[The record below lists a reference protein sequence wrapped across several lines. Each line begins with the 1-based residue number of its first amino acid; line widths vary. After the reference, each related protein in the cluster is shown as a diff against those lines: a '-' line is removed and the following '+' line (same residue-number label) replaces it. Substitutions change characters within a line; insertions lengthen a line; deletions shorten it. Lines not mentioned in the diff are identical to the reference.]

1 MNQLTAFI
9 QTICENQKVYILQSE
24 EGFATS
30 FSEEYEYEDGSH
42 LEVICFWST
51 EALAVQS
58 CFNQWENHGIQALD
72 LTVFLEEWLFGMF
85 EEVALAGINFNEN
98 VHGEEIDPLDLVLGV
113 IQELKQQNTSLKLN
127 HFDSL
132 DDIKKMALELKES
145 FTV

>member
-1 MNQLTAFI
+1 MEHITEFI
-9 QTICENQKVYILQSE
+9 QTICQNKKVYILQSE

-51 EALAVQS
+51 EELAKKS
-58 CFNQWENHGIQALD
+58 CFNQWESHQFQALD
-72 LTVFLEEWLFGMF
+72 LAVFLEEWLFGMF
-85 EEVALAGINFNEN
+85 EEVALAGINFDQD
-98 VHGEEIDPLDLVLGV
+98 VHGEEIDPLDLVLSLV
-113 IQELKQQNTSLKLN
+113 QQLKQQDPNFKLQ

-132 DDIKKMALELKES
+132 DDIKKVALDLKES